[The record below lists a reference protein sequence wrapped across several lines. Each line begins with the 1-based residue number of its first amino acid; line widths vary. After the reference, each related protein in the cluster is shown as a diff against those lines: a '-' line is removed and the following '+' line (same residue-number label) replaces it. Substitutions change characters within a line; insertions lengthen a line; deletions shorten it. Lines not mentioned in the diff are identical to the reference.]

1 MNEKRFNEIQLR
13 KAELA
18 NEVATAD
25 EARLAEI
32 EAETAALEKEEAE
45 LRAKL
50 DLSARLK
57 PGKGIQNKVETEAAE
72 KRAAEFANTKKMTID
87 AEETRASL
95 VSGGTLATPTGVSG
109 INDENNAVASII
121 DMVRVEN
128 AEGMG
133 TDRVAYVSAGMTAAA
148 QTEGSAAS
156 SSDPTYGYVDITPS
170 SLAVYS
176 QISKQ
181 AKKQTPLRYE
191 AKTRELALKA
201 LKVKAIAAVIVA
213 KLQASTLVDE
223 ITATVSSSH
232 GTVGATTLRDL
243 VLNYGG
249 DEISGGQGV
258 LFLNKKDLIA
268 LGDIR
273 GTNEKKA
280 VYEIIPDANPNTG
293 IIKDGGLSVRYCI
306 VSALN
311 ECAGKSQSSTAKIR
325 TMFFGDPKNFQLDL
339 FSNYEVRVSEDFAF
353 TSLMDTIV
361 GDVEVGGDVV
371 VKSGFVALT
380 IPKTT

>member
-223 ITATVSSSH
+223 ITATVSSSK